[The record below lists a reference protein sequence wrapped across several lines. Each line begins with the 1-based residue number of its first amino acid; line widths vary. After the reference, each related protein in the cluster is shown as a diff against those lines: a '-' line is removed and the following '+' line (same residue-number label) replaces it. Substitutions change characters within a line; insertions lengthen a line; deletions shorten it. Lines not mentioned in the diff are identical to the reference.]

1 MCDIVI
7 VEGADRNRSE
17 VERHGLKGDVL
28 GDVASFE
35 DDVALSPVPVASG
48 SPFLHAGDD
57 DVGRS
62 LGDARLSLGDARLS
76 ERGPSELGTDVVLD
90 GSFQA
95 VAVGVVAVDAGR
107 EPRPR

>member
-62 LGDARLSLGDARLS
+62 LGDARLS
-76 ERGPSELGTDVVLD
+76 ERGPSELGTDLVLD
-90 GSFQA
+90 GPFQA
-95 VAVGVVAVDAGR
+95 VAVGLVAVDAGR